1 MGRIEIRRGSGDPPY
16 SCGKKHYGLKGVAGG
31 RGFRTFRR
39 ACSAANWIE
48 ENLTEGRVRWLAK
61 ACEAHVF
68 DFFLSVF
75 SYRIDPKVPSVD
87 IMLRADAVRPV
98 KVPEVQYH
106 CNATLPGQE
115 TF

>member
-1 MGRIEIRRGSGDPPY
+1 M
-16 SCGKKHYGLKGVAGG
+16 
-31 RGFRTFRR
+31 
-39 ACSAANWIE
+39 
-48 ENLTEGRVRWLAK
+48 AK

-87 IMLRADAVRPV
+87 IMLRADAARPV

-115 TF
+115 TFCLKIARVMTRNVLVRFVSF

>member
-1 MGRIEIRRGSGDPPY
+1 MAEATR
-16 SCGKKHYGLKGVAGG
+16 GLKSAVHEKQRHFGCRKSVAGG